1 MKNKNDI
8 SVMLKEAGILFA
20 ITLFAGLLLGVV
32 NELTKE
38 PIRIQQEKAIQEACR
53 AVFADAASFEEMEY
67 TMDAALT
74 QELSGMGV
82 KLGTVYQALG
92 GDNAM
97 LGYVLESTSPQGY
110 GGNTVRYLGVRADGT
125 LNDISILEI
134 SETAGLGMLAPEVL
148 VPQFHDKK
156 VESFVY
162 TKSGASAENEI
173 DAITSATITTKAVTN
188 AVNGGLKAAERLL
201 EGGAGNE

>member
-20 ITLFAGLLLGVV
+20 ITLIAGLLLGVV

-53 AVFADAASFEEMEY
+53 AVFADAASFEKMEY
-67 TMDAALT
+67 TPDEVLAE
-74 QELSGMGV
+74 ELSGMGV
-82 KLGTVYQALG
+82 KLGTVYQAFSS
-92 GDNAM
+92 DNAM
-97 LGYVLESTSPQGY
+97 LGYVMESTSTQGY
-110 GGNTVRYLGVRADGT
+110 GGNIVLYLGVAADGT

-156 VESFVY
+156 VESFFY

-188 AVNGGLKAAERLL
+188 AVNGGLKAARALL

>member
-20 ITLFAGLLLGVV
+20 ITLIAGLLLGVV

-38 PIRIQQEKAIQEACR
+38 PIRIQQEKAIQEACMT
-53 AVFADAASFEEMEY
+53 VFADAASFEKTEY
-67 TMDAALT
+67 TLDEALEE
-74 QELSGMGV
+74 ELSGMGV

-92 GDNAM
+92 SDNAM
-97 LGYVLESTSPQGY
+97 LGYVLESTSTQGY
-110 GGNTVRYLGVRADGT
+110 GGNIVLYLGVRTDGT

-134 SETAGLGMLAPEVL
+134 SETAGLGMLAPQVL

-173 DAITSATITTKAVTN
+173 DAITSATITTRAVTN
-188 AVNGGLKAAERLL
+188 AVNGGLKAARMML
-201 EGGAGNE
+201 EGGTGNE

>member
-8 SVMLKEAGILFA
+8 SVMLKE
-20 ITLFAGLLLGVV
+20 
-32 NELTKE
+32 
-38 PIRIQQEKAIQEACR
+38 AIQEACR

-97 LGYVLESTSPQGY
+97 LGYVLESTSTQGY
-110 GGNTVRYLGVRADGT
+110 GGNIVLYLGVRADGT